1 VKIVALVSLIVLAAV
16 GAWLWTPDRSRVE
29 LERVYLNAAADYVDV
44 AGIRLHVRDS
54 GPKTAPAIIL
64 LHGMGASLHTW
75 EPWATALSATHRVI
89 RFDLPGCGLT
99 GPDPTGLYTND
110 RRMAVLSALMDHL
123 GVPRA
128 TLIGNSMGGRLA
140 WTFAA
145 ANPTRVSKLVL
156 ISPDGY
162 ASPGFDY
169 GRPPTVPAFLGVM
182 RWVLPKSMLRSNL
195 AIAYADPG
203 RLTDAVATR
212 YHDLLRA
219 PGVRSA
225 MLEQM
230 RQSVLVP
237 PEPLLRQITA
247 PTLLVWGARD
257 GMIPVANAQDYS
269 RALPNASLVTLPTLG
284 HVPHEE
290 DPATALQPVLAFLA
304 LK

>member
-169 GRPPTVPAFLGVM
+169 GRPPTVPAILGVM

-247 PTLLVWGARD
+247 PTLLVWGGA
-257 GMIPVANAQDYS
+257 
-269 RALPNASLVTLPTLG
+269 
-284 HVPHEE
+284 
-290 DPATALQPVLAFLA
+290 
-304 LK
+304 